1 MAAEIA
7 FELEPH
13 VELGTPKRLSLS
25 YSYTTLSPLF
35 VLESPRT
42 DSTIYNIQLALTS
55 RRRCKYWFR
64 ISSGYLYSQIESLT
78 DAAFCVSEALHLAT
92 EHDRVLSNNE
102 QQAMSNSF
110 V

>member
-42 DSTIYNIQLALTS
+42 DSTITSNSRSQAAGAASTGSGLVQGTFILKLSLSLTRPS
-55 RRRCKYWFR
+55 VCQKLF
-64 ISSGYLYSQIESLT
+64 ISLQSMIESCPT
-78 DAAFCVSEALHLAT
+78 PSSK
-92 EHDRVLSNNE
+92 R
-102 QQAMSNSF
+102 
-110 V
+110 